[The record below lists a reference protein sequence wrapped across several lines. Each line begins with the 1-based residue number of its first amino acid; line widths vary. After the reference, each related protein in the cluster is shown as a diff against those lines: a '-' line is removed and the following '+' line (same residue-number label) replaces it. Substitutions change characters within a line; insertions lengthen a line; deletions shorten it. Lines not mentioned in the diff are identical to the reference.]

1 MIDVTVCLVPYTS
14 VSYAAEPM
22 ESRYVRLEGGSGKP
36 KKKAAGAVEHTLKL
50 AIRLNEAINDA
61 LRGLIRYRG
70 DLSSMAIDALTTV
83 DLEKAGLV
91 SVEEKM
97 VRDTTI
103 TIPRALHKKLKKIST
118 DRETSMNIL
127 VNTALAHWL
136 AQKGALK
143 LR

>member
-1 MIDVTVCLVPYTS
+1 MVRCILYHLHVS
-14 VSYAAEPM
+14 VGVAEPM
-22 ESRYVRLEGGSGKP
+22 ESRYVRLESGSGKP

-50 AIRLNEAINDA
+50 AIRLNEAVNDA

-70 DLSSMAIDALTTV
+70 DLSGMAIDALTSV
-83 DLEKAGLV
+83 DLESAGLV

-118 DRETSMNIL
+118 DRGTSMNIL

>member
-1 MIDVTVCLVPYTS
+1 
-14 VSYAAEPM
+14 M
-22 ESRYVRLEGGSGKP
+22 ESRYVRLESGSGKP
-36 KKKAAGAVEHTLKL
+36 AKKKAAGAVEHTLKL
-50 AIRLNEAINDA
+50 AIRLNEAVNDA

-70 DLSSMAIDALTTV
+70 DLSSMANEALTTV
-83 DLEKAGLV
+83 DLQTAGLV